1 MNLTPL
7 LDALNE
13 QYPPLEGN
21 PPHKVV
27 LQANQNYSDLWVKVW
42 VAKQTHLVIDF
53 EIPNFGPLLPEQCLS
68 NILTGVEKV
77 LHNFGITI
85 LSELEQAPISYIKE
99 KDSEPLNKN

>member
-42 VAKQTHLVIDF
+42 VAKQTHI
-53 EIPNFGPLLPEQCLS
+53 LP
-68 NILTGVEKV
+68 
-77 LHNFGITI
+77 
-85 LSELEQAPISYIKE
+85 Y
-99 KDSEPLNKN
+99 